1 MEHIKINNI
10 LPPFPNVRCFGNF
23 KIGYK
28 NNLYYGVQVIFDY
41 IRLIISRI
49 NYDAMHLAHILLKHG
64 VESLQHKYNN

>member
-41 IRLIISRI
+41 IRLIIS
-49 NYDAMHLAHILLKHG
+49 
-64 VESLQHKYNN
+64 